1 MGRVK
6 SYTVLRLSP
15 RKSYATLNISE
26 RFVYSFTRNNRL
38 SCVEGTFGSVCI
50 VRSNHEFFCYMNT
63 RIPFFLGFALLLLL
77 AGSAQAAPNVLVIL
91 LDDAGYNDFGFM
103 GSEDILTPHMDKLA
117 ASGMTFSDAHLSGT
131 TCSPSRA
138 GIITGRYQQRFG
150 YHNNVPPKGS
160 GLDPSEST
168 VGDAFQAGGY
178 KTYYIGKWHLGAVE
192 KYFPNNRGFDEFFG
206 LLEGSRSYFPGKD
219 DSSKG
224 GKAIQRNGEFIEW
237 EGYITDLFT
246 EVALDYLDDA
256 KDKPFFMFLSYT
268 APHGPMHAKKEH
280 LKKFEG
286 HSRPKLASMY
296 WSVDQGIG
304 HVIDR
309 LDELNLRENTLV
321 FLLSDNGGASAN
333 HSNNAP
339 LKGFKGSKFEGG
351 HRTPF
356 VMSWPGTIKAGSSF
370 DGLITAMDI
379 YPTSAAAVGFSNTI
393 GKPLDGVD
401 LMPYARGEASGD
413 PHEILFW
420 HRSVEDGVRAG
431 DFKLV
436 GHEAHGWRLYNLTD
450 DIGETKDVSGQ
461 YPELVEKLKK
471 QLNAWKQ
478 QHTEPQW
485 GESVIWDQVK
495 KEEYRALMNN
505 EQPRYKGP
513 DAMKRFHREN
523 SPAK

>member
-1 MGRVK
+1 MRHH
-6 SYTVLRLSP
+6 
-15 RKSYATLNISE
+15 TLLLTS
-26 RFVYSFTRNNRL
+26 L
-38 SCVEGTFGSVCI
+38 
-50 VRSNHEFFCYMNT
+50 
-63 RIPFFLGFALLLLL
+63 ALLLF
-77 AGSAQAAPNVLVIL
+77 SFCQVNAAPNVLIIL

-103 GSEDILTPHMDKLA
+103 GSPDILTPNMDKLA

-206 LLEGSRSYFPGKD
+206 LLEGSRSYFPGKID
-219 DSSKG
+219 EFLG
-224 GKAIQRNGEFIEW
+224 GKSIQRNGELVKW

-246 EVALDYLDDA
+246 KAALDYLDDA
-256 KDKPFFMFLSYT
+256 QDEPFFMFLSYT

-280 LKKFEG
+280 LAKFEG
-286 HSRPKLASMY
+286 HVRPELASMY
-296 WSVDQGIG
+296 WSADEGIG
-304 HVIDR
+304 QVMDR
-309 LDELNLRENTLV
+309 LDELKLRENTLV
-321 FLLSDNGGASAN
+321 FLLSDNGGAAAN
-333 HSNNAP
+333 QSNNAP
-339 LKGFKGSKFEGG
+339 LKGYKGSKFEGG

-356 VMSWPGTIKAGSSF
+356 VMSWPGVIPAGSSF
-370 DGLITAMDI
+370 DGLISAMDV
-379 YPTSAAAVGFSNTI
+379 YPTSAAAAGVSSTI
-393 GKPLDGVD
+393 GKPLDGVN
-401 LMPYARGEASGD
+401 LMPYATGEASGD

-436 GHEAHGWRLYNLTD
+436 GHGAYGWRLYNLEG
-450 DIGETKDVSGQ
+450 DIEETKDLSAQ
-461 YPELVEKLKK
+461 YPELVEKLIK
-471 QLNAWKQ
+471 QLEAWKQ

-485 GESVIWDQVK
+485 SESVIWDKVK

-505 EQPRYKGP
+505 EKPRYKSP
-513 DAMKRFHREN
+513 EAMNRYFKANPTAE
-523 SPAK
+523 